1 MLRRRE
7 KELQGEETV
16 DVKVLWLKG
25 TDLFEDLRED
35 FCDWSRDWGQ
45 EARKVGMDWA
55 EESLVSPNNDIFLY
69 SKSSGKPKILKREV
83 TYSNVSIFKRSIW
96 CSCVG

>member
-7 KELQGEETV
+7 KELQGEETA

-45 EARKVGMDWA
+45 EARKVGMD
-55 EESLVSPNNDIFLY
+55 
-69 SKSSGKPKILKREV
+69 
-83 TYSNVSIFKRSIW
+83 
-96 CSCVG
+96 